1 MMKHSL
7 GIMSLCLL
15 LTACAQQPTP
25 PSAAFQEALQPMAT
39 TTASSE
45 RPPLPESVRASLLG
59 DSEQLRAASSQLLA
73 EPRFSIAA
81 NQVPAHEFFAGLAV
95 DTPYNFAIHPRVDGY
110 ITLNLKDV
118 TLTETLTIVRDIYGY
133 EIRQNNQFVQVL
145 PAGLRSETITLDYL
159 ALRRMGLSQTSVSS
173 GGVKD
178 NDRNNRSGIGTA
190 GYGSNS
196 NNQLLGNQGGSNL
209 LGSGMQGMQTNG
221 SSISSFSE
229 TDLWQDLQA
238 IIEGIIGTGDGRRVV
253 VAPQAGLVTITA
265 YPHELRAAREF
276 IEQAQNRLQRQVIL
290 EARIVEVVLNDDY
303 QQGINWND
311 LFRGSS
317 SVNKFFGNEVTGS
330 FTFTGGEVSAGGGL
344 GGVFG
349 MTLNIGDFSGAL
361 NLLQTQGNVQVLS
374 NPRVSAA
381 NNQKAVI
388 KLGEDE
394 YFVTDVSTT
403 TITGTA
409 TTSTPNIEL
418 TPFFSGISLDITPQI
433 SETGEVILHV
443 HPSVVQTQEQEKVVK
458 LNNDTFVLPLAQSNI
473 RESDTIVKARNGEIV
488 VIGGLMQTTYTDTVA
503 KAPLL
508 GDIPVVGNLFK
519 NKRRIEQ
526 KKELVILIRPTV
538 IGAETWQDELKRSSE
553 ILNQWY
559 GIQ

>member
-276 IEQAQNRLQRQVIL
+276 IEQAQSRLQRQVIL

-330 FTFTGGEVSAGGGL
+330 FTFTGGEVSAGGL

>member
-1 MMKHSL
+1 MRYSL
-7 GIMSLCLL
+7 RTALLCFLL
-15 LTACAQQPTP
+15 AACAQQPTP
-25 PSAAFQEALQPMAT
+25 PAPALQQALQPQAT
-39 TTASSE
+39 GTATE
-45 RPPLPESVRASLLG
+45 RPPLPDSVRASLARN
-59 DSEQLRAASSQLLA
+59 SEQLRAASSQLLA

-81 NQVPAHEFFAGLAV
+81 KQVPAHEFFAGLAV
-95 DTPYNFAIHPRVDGY
+95 DTPYNFAIHPEVEGS
-110 ITLNLKDV
+110 ITLSLKDV
-118 TLTETLTIVRDIYGY
+118 TLAETLDVVSDIYGY
-133 EIRQNNQFVQVL
+133 DIRRNNQLVQVF

-178 NDRNNRSGIGTA
+178 NDRNNRSG
-190 GYGSNS
+190 YGSSGFGQNP
-196 NNQLLGNQGGSNL
+196 NNQLLGNQGGANSL
-209 LGSGMQGMQTNG
+209 AGGMQGMQTNG
-221 SSISSFSE
+221 SSISSYSE
-229 TDLWQDLQA
+229 TDLWQDLQGV
-238 IIEGIIGTGDGRRVV
+238 IEGIIGTGEGRRVV

-276 IEQAQNRLQRQVIL
+276 IGQAQERLQRQVIL
-290 EARIVEVVLNDDY
+290 EARIVEVVLNDEY

-311 LFRGSS
+311 LFRAGNGS
-317 SVNKFFGNEVTGS
+317 GS
-330 FTFTGGEVSAGGGL
+330 ISFSGGEVSAGGL

-349 MTLNIGDFSGAL
+349 MTLDIGDFSGAL

-388 KLGEDE
+388 KLGDDE

-433 SETGEVILHV
+433 SEGGEVILHV

-488 VIGGLMQTTYTDTVA
+488 VIGGLMQTSYTDTVA
-503 KAPLL
+503 KTPLL
-508 GDIPVVGNLFK
+508 GDIPGLGNLFK
-519 NKRRIEQ
+519 NKRRVEQ
-526 KKELVILIRPTV
+526 KKELIILIRPTV

>member
-1 MMKHSL
+1 MKHSL
-7 GIMSLCLL
+7 GIMSVCLL

>member
-1 MMKHSL
+1 MKHSL
-7 GIMSLCLL
+7 GIMSVCLL

-178 NDRNNRSGIGTA
+178 NDRNNRGGIGTA